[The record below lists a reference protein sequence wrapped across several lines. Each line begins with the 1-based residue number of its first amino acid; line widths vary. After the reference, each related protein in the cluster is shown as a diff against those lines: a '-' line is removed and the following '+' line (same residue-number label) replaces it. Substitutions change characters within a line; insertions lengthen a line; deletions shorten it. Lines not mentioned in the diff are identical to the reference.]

1 MPAKALIYYH
11 RSYRKITGSGWVFVT
26 ALSGISLLF
35 SVLILLY
42 SPLITEKMS
51 LVSQTALS
59 PFYSVG
65 TITVIEK
72 PFLWSTVSQVS
83 LPGTSPSRSFAFIN
97 LVVSLVLIMFLLRV
111 KKRKNIAIYFMFLA
125 AINLV
130 SSVFFLF
137 SPQAF
142 PYTSTEFSELYIK
155 AQLSM
160 WLFIPFILGMAF
172 LPLPAPMSHKLLLMI
187 FTFVYS
193 AIFGTL
199 RYIIFLYIISRFSV
213 LYMALLF
220 FAFGPLIDF
229 VYIVGIYSFY
239 SSRLAKN
246 LKSSASV
253 WKWSY

>member
-1 MPAKALIYYH
+1 
-11 RSYRKITGSGWVFVT
+11 
-26 ALSGISLLF
+26 
-35 SVLILLY
+35 
-42 SPLITEKMS
+42 
-51 LVSQTALS
+51 
-59 PFYSVG
+59 
-65 TITVIEK
+65 
-72 PFLWSTVSQVS
+72 
-83 LPGTSPSRSFAFIN
+83 
-97 LVVSLVLIMFLLRV
+97 
-111 KKRKNIAIYFMFLA
+111 MFLA
-125 AINLV
+125 VINLV
-130 SSVFFLF
+130 SSVFFLL

-160 WLFIPFILGMAF
+160 WLFIPFILSMAF

-187 FTFVYS
+187 FTIVYS
-193 AIFGTL
+193 ALFGTL
-199 RYIIFLYIISRFSV
+199 RYIIFMYIISRFSV
-213 LYMALLF
+213 IYMALLF